1 MNAVKI
7 VATIIASVVLLP
19 CFSAAAAPPNVV
31 VILADQMQADR
42 LHTYGNPRPSSP
54 NIDKLAAAGVQF
66 NRFYS
71 VAPWSAP
78 SHATMATSEFPSR
91 HGETLLMIRTSPP
104 PFTPATV
111 TLAQAFRNAGYH
123 TGAFVNNPVAGPYL
137 IGNGFD
143 DFDLQ
148 IGVTLTRDSKA
159 PATNARI
166 SQWLDKHQNKPFFL
180 YLDYWE
186 PHNPYT
192 PTSKHDLF
200 KSDAYPEQTTVGFNL
215 NNSNPAEFN
224 LIRWANLGD
233 LKARTRIIQL
243 YDGFIHYIDFYIGQ
257 LVDEFKRRGLY
268 DNTIFIISSD
278 HGELLYAH
286 PEDYLTADH
295 RSLYDP
301 ALHVPA
307 IFFGKGIPADKKVS
321 ALASNIDLAPTL
333 LDLAGVPGLP
343 ASQVQGTSLVPLIN
357 GDATTVVHQYIFH
370 EQDLTEQLRSVRDK
384 RYKLILNVLTGHK
397 QLFDTI
403 SDPAE
408 SIDLSASYPQVLA
421 RLSGALEEW
430 RQANETPDATVSRW
444 KTLLPSPGPVEVID
458 NVTAGANLQLTGDGW
473 NVADRDDDYAGN
485 AYWTEAAAPDQAVRT
500 ALWRTNNLMFGT
512 YRISIYYGSINVDN
526 VATNAPV
533 TVRTRHG
540 DYTFQIDQSHNTG
553 MWQVLTTLVD
563 PLSVVL
569 SNQANG
575 RVVADAVRFEFVSR

>member
-1 MNAVKI
+1 MPAL
-7 VATIIASVVLLP
+7 TLLGASP
-19 CFSAAAAPPNVV
+19 PPNVV

-42 LHTYGNPRPSSP
+42 LHAYGNARPTSP
-54 NIDKLAAAGVQF
+54 NIDKLASAGVQF
-66 NRFYS
+66 DRFYS

-78 SHATMATSEFPSR
+78 SHATIATSEFPSR
-91 HGETLLMIRTSPP
+91 HGETLLTIRTSPP
-104 PFTPATV
+104 VFTTNTV
-111 TLAQAFRNAGYH
+111 TLAQAFQKAGYH

-137 IGNGFD
+137 IGGGFD
-143 DFDLQ
+143 EFDLRN
-148 IGVTLTRDSKA
+148 GAALTPESKA
-159 PATNARI
+159 DATNARI
-166 SQWLDKHQNKPFFL
+166 FQWLDKNQAKPFFL

-192 PTSKHDLF
+192 PTAKHDLF

-215 NNSNPAEFN
+215 NNSNPAELS

-233 LKARTRIIQL
+233 LKARARIVQL

-268 DNTIFIISSD
+268 DNTIFVITSD
-278 HGELLYAH
+278 HGELLYSH
-286 PEDYLTADH
+286 PEDYLTSDH

-307 IFFGKGIPADKKVS
+307 ILFGKGIPADKKVS

-333 LDLAGVPGLP
+333 LDLAGAPGLP
-343 ASQVQGTSLVPLIN
+343 VSQVQGMSLVPLID
-357 GDATTVVHQYIFH
+357 GDASVSIHQYIFH

-384 RYKLILNVLTGHK
+384 RYKLILNILTGRK
-397 QLFDTI
+397 QLFDTVN
-403 SDPAE
+403 DPAE
-408 SIDLSASYPQVLA
+408 SMNLSASYPQTLA
-421 RLSGALEEW
+421 RLSTALQEW

-444 KTLLPSPGPVEVID
+444 KMLLPSPGPAELID
-458 NVTAGANLQLTGDGW
+458 NVTSGANLQLTGDGW

-512 YRISIYYGSINVDN
+512 YRISIYYGSIDTDKI
-526 VATNAPV
+526 ATNAPV
-533 TVRTRHG
+533 TVRTRGG
-540 DYTFQIDQSHNTG
+540 DYSFQIDQTHNIG
-553 MWQVLTTLVD
+553 IWQVLATVVD
-563 PLSVVL
+563 PLAVVL

-575 RVVADAVRFEFVSR
+575 RVIADAVRFEFVSH